1 MEIEILRVGEPFKDG
16 KLVKLQLDYAQ
27 DGKPSTRKLVALPH
41 TLKAFEVLKEGKPG
55 EMYDV
60 TLVKDEK
67 SGFNN
72 WTAAAKMSAAQLGG
86 AAPEAAKQASGT
98 YQKTSTTN
106 TYETPIERA
115 YRQRCINRLASL
127 GHSINYMQ
135 PAGASMDE
143 ILSMADIIVDWVIGE
158 RVEPLKSDSLDSIQV
173 K

>member
-98 YQKTSTTN
+98 YQKTSTTS
-106 TYETPIERA
+106 TYETSVERA

-127 GHSINYMQ
+127 GHAINLFGQ
-135 PAGASMDE
+135 DFDFEDVLSKAE
-143 ILSMADIIVDWVIGE
+143 IISEWVTKPADIE
-158 RVEPLKSDSLDSIQV
+158 LKSDSLDSIQV